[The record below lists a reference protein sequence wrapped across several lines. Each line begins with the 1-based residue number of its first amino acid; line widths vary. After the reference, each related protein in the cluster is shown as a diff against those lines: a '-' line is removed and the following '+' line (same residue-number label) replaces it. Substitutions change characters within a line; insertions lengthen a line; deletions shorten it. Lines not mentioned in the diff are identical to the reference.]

1 MGLYCFHKNSR
12 LEENCRLLPT
22 LYWSETSANCTVIR
36 LTDGMQCLFP
46 TQQKWEKYNKETT
59 EIRVFI
65 NGT

>member
-1 MGLYCFHKNSR
+1 MGLYCFCKNRS
-12 LEENCRLLPT
+12 LEENSELLLT
-22 LYWSETSANCTVIR
+22 LYRSETSANCTMIT

-46 TQQKWEKYNKETT
+46 TQQKIEKYNKETA